1 MFSSKLTQIH
11 PQNYAKPIV
20 YTVVSNMILF
30 WFVIQTDSFGFKPK
44 IFVEIFYQNGVR
56 QENSAA

>member
-1 MFSSKLTQIH
+1 MFSSKLTQINS
-11 PQNYAKPIV
+11 QNFAKSIV
-20 YTVVSNMILF
+20 YSVESNMILF
-30 WFVIQTDSFGFKPK
+30 WFVIQTDSFGFKQK